1 MSDHQFQERE
11 YEAAGHPER
20 MDLMDLLM
28 GGIDIP
34 TSGALSHQQIQELSN
49 SLPRLTEQDLVKL
62 GHGGRHSDMVHLRAA
77 HAQSPQAM
85 TPHAMDSPAHAFEE
99 MGVTRVWFADR
110 DEGKRGCGH
119 VFCRRC
125 LSKWIGGGHDTCPSC
140 RHALLPESTPNAA
153 AASPANATSASPSN
167 AEEEAA
173 LRQFQ
178 EQMRSLRTVLEST
191 SAQNPDFERQFSQMF
206 GAQGVFG
213 RPQAGTSA
221 ARDDDRSDFSGMY
234 S

>member
-1 MSDHQFQERE
+1 
-11 YEAAGHPER
+11 
-20 MDLMDLLM
+20 MDLLM

-34 TSGALSHQQIQELSN
+34 TSGALNHQQIQELSS
-49 SLPRLTEQDLVKL
+49 SLPRLTEQELVKL
-62 GHGGRHSDMVHLRAA
+62 GHGGNDSTCPVCITAFPAIIAEEEMS
-77 HAQSPQAM
+77 Q
-85 TPHAMDSPAHAFEE
+85 AMDSPAHAFEE

-140 RHALLPESTPNAA
+140 RHALLPESPPNAA
-153 AASPANATSASPSN
+153 ATTATDPNPSN

-213 RPQAGTSA
+213 RPQAGATLE
-221 ARDDDRSDFSGMY
+221 RDDDRSDFSGMY